1 MRFKTMLSM
10 MPELRLATANGHCYF
25 EEKRNLHRRDEEKR
39 SNHIRKN
46 ANLKIL
52 KEKTESSKI

>member
-1 MRFKTMLSM
+1 MPFKTMLSVL
-10 MPELRLATANGHCYF
+10 PELRLTTANGHCYF

-39 SNHIRKN
+39 SNHLRKN